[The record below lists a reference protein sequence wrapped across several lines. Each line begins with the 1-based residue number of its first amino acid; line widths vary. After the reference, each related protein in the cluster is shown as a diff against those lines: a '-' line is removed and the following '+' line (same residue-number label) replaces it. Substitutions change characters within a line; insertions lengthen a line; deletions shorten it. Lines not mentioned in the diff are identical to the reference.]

1 MEKVVIVSARR
12 TPIGKINGQLRD
24 FSSVELGII
33 TVKAI
38 LAETKLDPRHV
49 DQVIFGNVVQAGGGQ
64 NVARQ
69 IELGAGIPNQS
80 TAATIN
86 QVCGSGLKA
95 IRLGQMAIQCG
106 DCDVVIAGG
115 TESMSNAPFLNRHV
129 RGGHKFGGFTLED
142 SLESDGLNDYQ
153 TNQPMGQTA
162 EQVAQRFQINR
173 AAQDRFAL
181 SSQQK
186 AAAANSAGI
195 FSHEIV
201 PITNPHHGQT
211 QVIATDEAIRPET
224 SLTKLQQLKPV
235 FQTSGTVTAGNAAG
249 LNDGAAAILLMS
261 ATKASQLGLEPLA
274 ILDDY
279 AEAGCDPAIM
289 GYAPTYA
296 VQKLLAKTNETI
308 SDFDLVELNEA
319 FASQSLAV
327 CQALKLD
334 LDRLN
339 IYGGALALGHPLGA
353 SGTRIVITLIN
364 ALKNTQKKRGLAT
377 LCIGGGMGMAMTLH
391 RPD

>member
-115 TESMSNAPFLNRHV
+115 TESMSNAP
-129 RGGHKFGGFTLED
+129 
-142 SLESDGLNDYQ
+142 S
-153 TNQPMGQTA
+153 
-162 EQVAQRFQINR
+162 
-173 AAQDRFAL
+173 
-181 SSQQK
+181 
-186 AAAANSAGI
+186 
-195 FSHEIV
+195 
-201 PITNPHHGQT
+201 
-211 QVIATDEAIRPET
+211 
-224 SLTKLQQLKPV
+224 
-235 FQTSGTVTAGNAAG
+235 
-249 LNDGAAAILLMS
+249 
-261 ATKASQLGLEPLA
+261 
-274 ILDDY
+274 
-279 AEAGCDPAIM
+279 
-289 GYAPTYA
+289 
-296 VQKLLAKTNETI
+296 
-308 SDFDLVELNEA
+308 
-319 FASQSLAV
+319 
-327 CQALKLD
+327 
-334 LDRLN
+334 
-339 IYGGALALGHPLGA
+339 
-353 SGTRIVITLIN
+353 
-364 ALKNTQKKRGLAT
+364 
-377 LCIGGGMGMAMTLH
+377 
-391 RPD
+391 